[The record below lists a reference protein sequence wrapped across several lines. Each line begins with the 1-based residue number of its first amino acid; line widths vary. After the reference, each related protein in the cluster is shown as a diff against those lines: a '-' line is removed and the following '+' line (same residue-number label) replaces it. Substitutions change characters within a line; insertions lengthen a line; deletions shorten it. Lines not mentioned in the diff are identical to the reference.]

1 MDWKHITVDGIEWE
15 VRAVSNE
22 LPGGDQGA
30 GELLEFRSKEATMP
44 PRRVSVLSGAL
55 ASMGE
60 TELKSAFTRAR
71 PIGGDHYGRPG
82 KRMPDVT

>member
-1 MDWKHITVDGIEWE
+1 MEWKSVTVDGIQWE

-22 LPGGDQGA
+22 LPGGESEDE
-30 GELLEFRSKEATMP
+30 ELLEFRSREATMP
-44 PRRVSVLSGAL
+44 PRRVAVRRGAL
-55 ASMGE
+55 ADMGDP
-60 TELKSAFTRAR
+60 ELKSAFTRAR